1 MPHRSSTSLQACLI
15 CLGSA
20 FCLEDLA
27 CKCPNPGAEFDF
39 HVKLKEDK
47 VLHPQCLV
55 SKLTGANPSARS
67 PQREIPGFGSGVLG
81 RLLWFIGV
89 RGWGL
94 WVLCRLWGFQVLDLL
109 SFEV

>member
-1 MPHRSSTSLQACLI
+1 MSHLSRQCFLPQSIEYLSLQI
-15 CLGSA
+15 
-20 FCLEDLA
+20 LE
-27 CKCPNPGAEFDF
+27 PEFDF

-94 WVLCRLWGFQVLDLL
+94 
-109 SFEV
+109 